1 MMNLMV
7 DRQTQNA
14 SDRAEDLR
22 QDIEK
27 FLQAGKAITPVDPGA
42 SGENDKEWSWN
53 ASRYPEKRKK

>member
-7 DRQTQNA
+7 DRQTPNA

-22 QDIEK
+22 LDVEK
-27 FLQAGKAITPVDPGA
+27 FLSAGKAITTVDPGA
-42 SGENDKEWSWN
+42 SCENEKEWSWN